1 MVERTS
7 PDQLPVMCRI
17 LREGAGVDAR
27 VGRAYGVQDFLILAR
42 CSQGLLVRRVMGHQ
56 GLRMEAGS
64 GLVMDI
70 GFCYAQIRDIRR
82 DAHCA
87 ADYNIHSVNN
97 YLT

>member
-1 MVERTS
+1 
-7 PDQLPVMCRI
+7 
-17 LREGAGVDAR
+17 
-27 VGRAYGVQDFLILAR
+27 
-42 CSQGLLVRRVMGHQ
+42 MGHK

-64 GLVMDI
+64 GLIMDI
-70 GFCYAQIRDIRR
+70 GFCYAQNRDIRR